1 MSHICQQE
9 KKKKNEEDSESSG
22 KIKKEV
28 SRDVSTMKSP
38 LQWARRLMSATVP
51 APPPATL
58 DTSWTWLL
66 RRLSVLG

>member
-38 LQWARRLMSATVP
+38 LQ
-51 APPPATL
+51 
-58 DTSWTWLL
+58 
-66 RRLSVLG
+66 